1 MEELFEAQTKLLKRC
16 RRISIQTTSAWA
28 LNATRFV
35 HLALNEG
42 PHWRKEAWVFFAL
55 RSSYDTAMDFSEL
68 TPLTQVAIMWLTAP
82 AIFET
87 ACEVLT
93 EILTSHTKFLGKD
106 DILTIGNVLSSPWG
120 IQHFEELR
128 SGDSDPD
135 ESIAFGRLV
144 ISFAELRMKE
154 LLRDPNSPQ
163 SSAIL
168 QMMHGML
175 TCPGYPVEDDPFC
188 SLSFEFWDS
197 LVDLIVDADYEE
209 DMNPAI
215 VQEARKHAFLAV
227 EEFWNKLRIPPPE
240 VAAQWSKD
248 SFEGFASFRK
258 DVSEFIES
266 AYPALQIDM
275 FDKLIRHVTDVV
287 GEPDWAVTT
296 YCLSSV

>member
-1 MEELFEAQTKLLKRC
+1 MDAGVF
-16 RRISIQTTSAWA
+16 
-28 LNATRFV
+28 N
-35 HLALNEG
+35 NE
-42 PHWRKEAWVFFAL
+42 KAWVFFAL
-55 RSSYDTAMDFSEL
+55 KSSFDTTMDFSEL

-93 EILTSHTKFLGKD
+93 EVLTSHTKFLGKD
-106 DILTIGNVLSSPWG
+106 DIATIGNVLSSPWG

-144 ISFAELRMKE
+144 ISFAELRMKD
-154 LLRDPNSPQ
+154 LLRDPSSPQ

-175 TCPGYPVEDDPFC
+175 TCPGYPVEDDPYC
-188 SLSFEFWDS
+188 TLSFEFWDS
-197 LVDLIVDADYEE
+197 LVEMIIDADYEE
-209 DMNPAI
+209 DIDPALLS
-215 VQEARKHAFLAV
+215 EAKKHAFLAV
-227 EEFWNKLRIPPPE
+227 EEYWNKLKIPPPE

-248 SFEGFASFRK
+248 SCEGFASFRK

-266 AYPALQIDM
+266 AYPALQIEM
-275 FDKLIRHVTDVV
+275 LNKLTRHVTEIV
-287 GEPDWAVTT
+287 GEPVWAVSIISISNKTFT
-296 YCLSSV
+296 NMNRM